1 MLIPLHVFWNLC
13 LSDPDQFLPVL
24 TSIFGRC
31 LTLTCSPFK
40 IHRTSL
46 HPQWVAIPFTH
57 SSSQNMT
64 KIACIPLSFWLRLIT
79 GTINP
84 TLIRENFPVFC
95 VLCKCD
101 PLSRFWLRLTQ
112 LQSSLRLFRH
122 LLIYFKLPKIF
133 NHVYPG
139 ELIEDNSMYMVL
151 FHQFLLFLKTMTDT
165 NQNSIST
172 IDHIKTRLST
182 NLTKGVKHKTQNI
195 QIIVI
200 LIFTEF
206 LLEAFLKLL

>member
-13 LSDPDQFLPVL
+13 LSDPDQFPPVL
-24 TSIFGRC
+24 TSISGPC
-31 LTLTCSPFK
+31 LTLICSPFK
-40 IHRTSL
+40 IYRTSL
-46 HPQWVAIPFTH
+46 HPQGVMIPFTH

-112 LQSSLRLFRH
+112 LQLSLKLFCH
-122 LLIYFKLPKIF
+122 LLIYFKWPKTL
-133 NHVYPG
+133 NHVFTIYSD
-139 ELIEDNSMYMVL
+139 ELIEDNSMYMIL
-151 FHQFLLFLKTMTDT
+151 LHQFLLFLETMTDT
-165 NQNSIST
+165 NQ
-172 IDHIKTRLST
+172 
-182 NLTKGVKHKTQNI
+182 I
-195 QIIVI
+195 QSAQLII
-200 LIFTEF
+200 
-206 LLEAFLKLL
+206 